1 MNLRTKLLLAQA
13 PLGISLTLV
22 CAFSVV
28 MISSLGSH
36 SQTILKDNYRSVLAA
51 QRMQEAIERL
61 EDTGPLLLLTALRDE
76 EAQRATEYRQQ
87 FENELKV
94 QEGNITEP
102 GEQETTRRLRVLWM
116 NYQEKFE
123 RLKKIA
129 APEAVKQFYFTELEP
144 IFREIK
150 TAAETILATNQDAMV
165 RKSETVRRTAE
176 HMMALTIAVAAGALL
191 LGLFLSIS
199 LTRRLLR
206 PLSILSQTTHRIG
219 EGDFTARAPAQ
230 GEDELAQLA
239 RDFNAMASHLDE
251 YRRSSLGELLQ
262 VQQASQAAIDSLP
275 DPVVVF
281 GVEGDVRN
289 VNGAAETLLGLAL
302 EASPTDPLKNADPV
316 VRAVLERLRIHVL
329 GGKGPYIPTGF
340 EEAIRVS
347 SAEGDR
353 YLLPRATPVYEPQ
366 RGIVGATVIL
376 QDVTRP
382 RRFDE
387 LKNDLVATVAHE
399 FRTPLTSLR
408 MAIHL
413 CLEQVVGPVTEK
425 QADLLHAAREDCE
438 RLQAMVNDLLDLS
451 RIEAGRVEMH
461 PRPTS
466 AAALVEAAIEA
477 HQATAE
483 ERGLQLRTS
492 SLLVDDEV
500 MADPE
505 RVALVF
511 ANLITNA
518 IRYTPKS
525 GEVWVRAQQVNG
537 SVRFEVTD
545 TGVGIPKEY
554 QPRLFDKFFRVP
566 GSPVGGAGLGL
577 SIAKEIVQGHGGDI
591 GVKSEEG
598 QGSTFWFTLPHAT
611 AHDVRQGADYD
622 EAASSNSRR

>member
-1 MNLRTKLLLAQA
+1 
-13 PLGISLTLV
+13 
-22 CAFSVV
+22 
-28 MISSLGSH
+28 
-36 SQTILKDNYRSVLAA
+36 
-51 QRMQEAIERL
+51 
-61 EDTGPLLLLTALRDE
+61 
-76 EAQRATEYRQQ
+76 
-87 FENELKV
+87 
-94 QEGNITEP
+94 
-102 GEQETTRRLRVLWM
+102 
-116 NYQEKFE
+116 
-123 RLKKIA
+123 
-129 APEAVKQFYFTELEP
+129 
-144 IFREIK
+144 
-150 TAAETILATNQDAMV
+150 
-165 RKSETVRRTAE
+165 
-176 HMMALTIAVAAGALL
+176 
-191 LGLFLSIS
+191 
-199 LTRRLLR
+199 
-206 PLSILSQTTHRIG
+206 
-219 EGDFTARAPAQ
+219 
-230 GEDELAQLA
+230 
-239 RDFNAMASHLDE
+239 MASHLDE

-289 VNGAAETLLGLAL
+289 VNRAAETLLGLAL
-302 EASPTDPLKNADPV
+302 EAGTTDPLKNTDPA

-329 GGKGPYIPTGF
+329 GGKGPYIPKGF

-438 RLQAMVNDLLDLS
+438 RLQAMVDDLLDLS

-461 PRPTS
+461 PHPMS
-466 AAALVEAAIEA
+466 AAALVEAAVEA
-477 HQATAE
+477 HQAAAE
-483 ERGLQLRTS
+483 ERGIQLKITS
-492 SLLVDDEV
+492 PLLDGEV

-518 IRYTPKS
+518 IRYTPRN
-525 GEVWVRAQQVNG
+525 GEVWVRAQPTDD

-545 TGVGIPKEY
+545 TGGGIPKEY

-566 GSPVGGAGLGL
+566 GCARRWCWIGPLYC
-577 SIAKEIVQGHGGDI
+577 QGDCARTWRGYW
-591 GVKSEEG
+591 SEERRRTG
-598 QGSTFWFTLPHAT
+598 QYLLVHA
-611 AHDVRQGADYD
+611 ALRD
-622 EAASSNSRR
+622 SR